1 MVISCKFVNSNPV
14 KESFLKRGRF
24 ELRVLCL
31 GFRVKGSGF
40 RVCGKVWRFVGQLVR
55 FVVQGLGSWFG
66 RASQQLEWLR
76 V

>member
-1 MVISCKFVNSNPV
+1 MNSNPV
-14 KESFLKRGRF
+14 KASFLKRDRF

-40 RVCGKVWRFVGQLVR
+40 RVSGKVWRFVGQLLR
-55 FVVQGLGSWFG
+55 FLVQGSWFG
-66 RASQQLEWLR
+66 RASQQLEWFR